1 MGSRVL
7 LSMVAVLSLSGQA
20 IARDGVY
27 IQMGLG
33 LVVSPAFDMDGDD
46 NDWSTKCDRI
56 INPEGL
62 EVTNECD
69 SPPGPGEWSQ
79 ALGGGTGVQSGIAL
93 GYRWGAVR
101 VEGEYF
107 HRVTIY
113 NERADIDILDD
124 VTLDK
129 QDQEIELAVGGID
142 DMVSHNFFANVY
154 YGIPLKSSL
163 TPYVGAGVGLGNT
176 SFYYFTHWKRNDDPD
191 KIATFED
198 PMLKAKV
205 AGSTTIGEAR
215 LKDRLIGY
223 QILAGANYPF
233 SDRVALDFRFRMA
246 DFGKFKSE
254 RRAWN
259 QLRSHES
266 SVGRGEQI
274 LYQVR
279 TDDTRFWGATLNL
292 SYQF

>member
-1 MGSRVL
+1 MCSRVL
-7 LSMVAVLSLSGQA
+7 LWMVAALSLSGQA

-33 LVVSPAFDMDGDD
+33 LVVSPAFDMEGDD

-56 INPEGL
+56 INPDGL
-62 EVTNECD
+62 EVTDECNN
-69 SPPGPGEWSQ
+69 PPGPAEWSQ
-79 ALGGGTGVQSGIAL
+79 ALGGGTGMQSGIAL
-93 GYRWGAVR
+93 GYRWAAVR
-101 VEGEYF
+101 LEGEYF
-107 HRVTIY
+107 YRVTIY
-113 NERADIDILDD
+113 NKRADIIILDD
-124 VTLDK
+124 VTLGK

-142 DMVSHNFFANVY
+142 DMMSHNFFANVY
-154 YGIPLKSSL
+154 YDFSLKSSFS
-163 TPYVGAGVGLGNT
+163 PYVGAGAGLGNT

-198 PMLKAKV
+198 PMLKAKI

-215 LKDRLIGY
+215 LTDRLFGY
-223 QILAGANYPF
+223 QILAGANYSF

-254 RRAWN
+254 RREWN

-266 SVGRGEQI
+266 YVGRGGQI

-279 TDDTRFWGATLNL
+279 TDDTRFWGANLNL
-292 SYQF
+292 MYQF